1 MAGASIAFLPPLVRT
16 QICMLNKRAQI
27 WRKVFQPTDKDFKHY
42 HLHVEVRQNRNVHDY
57 LADLDS
63 EVPLY
68 MKVKLLNPHFHWK
81 KLKACNIFFTSQAGQ
96 LVNFLS
102 SWTPPPS
109 SEPLS
114 PQHTVCWD

>member
-27 WRKVFQPTDKDFKHY
+27 WQKGFQPTDKDFKHY
-42 HLHVEVRQNRNVHDY
+42 HLHVDQVRQNRNVHDY

-68 MKVKLLNPHFHWK
+68 MKVKLLNHHSSFK
-81 KLKACNIFFTSQAGQ
+81 KVTIL
-96 LVNFLS
+96 
-102 SWTPPPS
+102 
-109 SEPLS
+109 
-114 PQHTVCWD
+114 